1 MLIDCFRFSVFMGFI
16 SLVPRPSSKE
26 ERRVAV
32 LKGVLKE
39 GLGARLVFHMPNGF
53 VYYILDSK

>member
-32 LKGVLKE
+32 LKE